1 MNRPGGPDP
10 IKDLWQRVQAR
21 PAPVVIIVLVATIFI
36 AQAGFP
42 WIWLLGGAI
51 VLAVLWPT
59 VMNTGSKSAAT
70 HTPSTIQNTGGNIDL
85 SKLQPPYLDLM
96 QRALN
101 TSRRIQEA
109 ISQTRDPGQRRV
121 LADATKDLGEL
132 TGSIYELACKAQSV
146 HTGIGANPMEHLTEE
161 MKRLET
167 AISGTNDEFQ
177 KSQYYA
183 AMDGKLQQ
191 MQNITDAMVALRR
204 WDAQVENAVSTL
216 ETLLSQVLRIKS
228 SEVLSYS
235 GDTDDLSVDLK
246 REVDSLKA
254 AAEAMD
260 SVYSW
265 QQKV

>member
-1 MNRPGGPDP
+1 MNRPSSSGP

-21 PAPVVIIVLVATIFI
+21 PAPVVIVVLAATIFI
-36 AQAGFP
+36 ALAGYA
-42 WIWLLGGAI
+42 WVWLLGGAI
-51 VLAVLWPT
+51 VLAVLWPM
-59 VMNTGSKSAAT
+59 VMSTGSRSAAT
-70 HTPSTIQNTGGNIDL
+70 AAHSTMLNSGGNLDL
-85 SKLQPPYLDLM
+85 SKLQPPYIDLM

-109 ISQTRDPGQRRV
+109 INQTRDQGQQRV

-146 HTGIGANPMEHLTEE
+146 HIGIGANPMQHLTEE

-177 KSQYYA
+177 KGQYYA
-183 AMDGKLQQ
+183 SMDGKLQQ

-260 SVYSW
+260 SVYGW
-265 QQKV
+265 QQKA